1 MKRKEFE
8 QEEEPSWEGYYKWIE
23 GREPRPLFLEVLARF
38 DAKSDPSSPLH
49 AIDLGCGDGTET
61 LALLDAGWQVLAIDG
76 EPAAIT
82 QVQSKVRT
90 ELQPQLEIRIASFED
105 LELPE
110 TDFVYAGY
118 SLPFCKPEY
127 LDHLWANI
135 TARIRPGGRF
145 AGQLF
150 GIRDSW
156 ADNPEMTFHSA
167 EQVTSLLAPEFEVET
182 LREVDEDGNAFSG
195 PKHWHVFDIIARK
208 LDQQEITQ

>member
-1 MKRKEFE
+1 MKPEEFD
-8 QEEEPSWEGYYKWIE
+8 QEEGRGWEAFYEWLE
-23 GREPRPLFLEVLARF
+23 GREPRLLFVEALARF
-38 DAKSDPSSPLH
+38 EARYGPTSQLH
-49 AIDLGCGDGTET
+49 AIDLGCGDGIET
-61 LALLDAGWQVLAIDG
+61 LALLDAGWQVLAIDR

-82 QVQSKVRT
+82 QVQSKARA
-90 ELQPQLEIRIASFED
+90 ELQPQLETTIASFED

-127 LDHLWANI
+127 FDRLWANV

-156 ADNPEMTFHSA
+156 AGNPDMTFHSA
-167 EQVTSLLAPEFEVET
+167 EQVNRLLAHGFETET
-182 LREVDEDGNAFSG
+182 LREVDEDGDAFSG

-208 LDQQEITQ
+208 LDQ